1 MPRITIARVVGL
13 LPLAWLS
20 LVGTWLFLPSP
31 ALAPTG
37 AGHNAYAQRRLRAGA
52 VVTTVHEDT
61 GFFRHTSGPRG
72 GVRPDCADC
81 GGLALDWRLLER
93 YDSDSILLHLGN
105 ARLNLTDAALR
116 GVAAAAAAD
125 DGSTAEQTPYY
136 LSDPVMA
143 TVRHGTTD
151 DLIAMPWFRWTDRV
165 LISEVLHGGVE
176 TIDIRLLVT
185 APGVVE
191 IWKNIDLWNG
201 FKDPSSIRDADRE
214 YGLLATFSNLPI
226 SQIFGGSVRSNAD
239 KVEVANFKGMLPSRT
254 WPLRRLICGPLYVPT
269 FALPMVVYFV
279 VFRPIPLLFLAL
291 FTSLAVLVSW
301 LRAGRPE
308 FGPWVANLPVV
319 RLCCRGR
326 ARRARRRG
334 VWGPMGPVSDE
345 ESGLSD
351 QKPGS
356 SMFKSLNS
364 LAKPTKSRPRLLQK
378 Y

>member
-13 LPLAWLS
+13 IPLAWLS
-20 LVGTWLFLPSP
+20 LIGTWLFLPSP

-37 AGHNAYAQRRLRAGA
+37 AAHDAYARYRLRAGGT
-52 VVTTVHEDT
+52 VTTVHEYA
-61 GFFRHTSGPRG
+61 GFFKHTSDR
-72 GVRPDCADC
+72 RAAREDCAGC
-81 GGLALDWRLLER
+81 GGLILDWHLVPRSDA
-93 YDSDSILLHLGN
+93 DSLMLYLGAPLTE
-105 ARLNLTDAALR
+105 ARFNLTDAVIR
-116 GVAAAAAAD
+116 GQDAGD
-125 DGSTAEQTPYY
+125 SDEKNPYY
-136 LSDPVMA
+136 LSDPVSV

-165 LISEVLHGGVE
+165 LIGEVLHWGE
-176 TIDIRLLVT
+176 EDIDIRLLVA

-191 IWKNIDLWNG
+191 IWKNIDLWND
-201 FKDPSSIRDADRE
+201 FKDPSTIRDVDRE
-214 YGLLATFSNLPI
+214 YGLLATLSNIPMT
-226 SQIFGGSVRSNAD
+226 QIGGASLRSNRD
-239 KVEVANFKGMLPSRT
+239 HVEVANLKGMLPSRT

-269 FALPMVVYFV
+269 FLFPMVVYF
-279 VFRPIPLLFLAL
+279 FAFQPLPLFLLAI
-291 FTSLAVLVSW
+291 FTSSAILVSW

-345 ESGLSD
+345 ESGLSE
-351 QKPGS
+351 QKPGT

>member
-13 LPLAWLS
+13 IPLAWLS

-31 ALAPTG
+31 ALAPTRVE
-37 AGHNAYAQRRLRAGA
+37 HDAYVRYRLRAGGT
-52 VVTTVHEDT
+52 VTTVHEYA
-61 GFFRHTSGPRG
+61 GFFKHTSDRRGAGPT
-72 GVRPDCADC
+72 CADC
-81 GGLALDWRLLER
+81 GGLVLDWRLVE
-93 YDSDSILLHLGN
+93 YYSSDSLMLHLGE
-105 ARLNLTDAALR
+105 ARLNLTDAVNRVL
-116 GVAAAAAAD
+116 GTD
-125 DGSTAEQTPYY
+125 DSAEKSPHY
-136 LSDPVMA
+136 LSDPVQV

-165 LISEVLHGGVE
+165 LIGEVLHGGE
-176 TIDIRLLVT
+176 EDIDIRLLVA

-191 IWKNIDLWNG
+191 IWKNIDLWND

-214 YGLLATFSNLPI
+214 YGLLATISNIPI
-226 SQIFGGSVRSNAD
+226 SHRFGALVRSNAD
-239 KVEVANFKGMLPSRT
+239 GVEVANLKGMLPSRS

-269 FALPMVVYFV
+269 FLFPMVIYFF
-279 VFRPIPLLFLAL
+279 VFQPIPLLLLAI
-291 FTSLAVLVSW
+291 FTSSTILVSW

-345 ESGLSD
+345 ESGLSE
-351 QKPGS
+351 QKPGT
-356 SMFKSLNS
+356 SMFRSLNS